1 MERSGGGGVRR
12 PRVEPRRTKATSL
25 NEGASCYIACMTTKT
40 LRDVLQRV
48 ESCSEAA
55 QAELAEIALQ
65 IDATLTAGTYHAT
78 PQELEGIDRGL
89 KAAREGSFAT
99 DEQVEQVFRKYRP
112 A

>member
-1 MERSGGGGVRR
+1 MR
-12 PRVEPRRTKATSL
+12 RVENWP
-25 NEGASCYIACMTTKT
+25 
-40 LRDVLQRV
+40 
-48 ESCSEAA
+48 EAA
-55 QAELAEIALQ
+55 QAELAEIALE

-99 DEQVEQVFRKYRP
+99 DEQVDQVFRKFRP